1 MVTKLLDS
9 PCDFNKLVLE
19 RLQLSS
25 VVGRIDPFLGGD
37 GRFVAHMTVGNTIY
51 SYNIAA

>member
-1 MVTKLLDS
+1 VVTKLLDP

-19 RLQLSS
+19 RFQLSPI
-25 VVGRIDPFLGGD
+25 VGRINPFLGGD